1 MKNYQFIFLL
11 IITFL
16 MSCRQENKKQIN
28 RGVSWELAKT
38 RKSILSDIK
47 YDLSFYIPENKIDK
61 VSGKLLLSFSLSDK
75 NNDLVLD
82 FNVSKK
88 NVASVKTNNSSE
100 KYIFDQGHIIIP
112 SKYLHKGNNKIE
124 IEFDSDDNALNRND
138 EYLYTLFVPDRA
150 STVFPCFDQPD
161 LKAVFALKLNIPNSW
176 IAVSNGSAVKIDS
189 LNKHK
194 IYKFEQTER
203 ISTYL
208 FAFASGKF
216 QKVSRTQN
224 GRTLNFYHRQSNK
237 KKIAH
242 NIDEIFDLHF
252 KAIDWMEKYT
262 AIPYPFKKLEFVA
275 IPSFQFSGMEHV
287 DAIFYRESRLF
298 LSKSATTEEKMQ
310 RAMVISH
317 ETSHMWFGDLVTMKW
332 FDDVWLK
339 EVFANFI
346 AAKMVKPFFPDVNQN
361 LYFINTH
368 FPRAYMIDRTKGTH
382 PIKQKLE
389 NLLYAGTL
397 YGKIIYDKAPIMMVK
412 LERLMGKDSLQ
423 EGLKEY
429 LNTYKYSNADWRD
442 LIGILDKRTD
452 IDLDNWSKV
461 WVEQAGMP
469 HISCD
474 YTLENNKIIS
484 FSVFQ
489 DDLSGKKRVWKQNL
503 TLLYSKNGKMYNYY
517 LFLDSS
523 RFDIKLIEGMEEPD
537 FILVNGDGYGYGY
550 FELDPASQKYLSKN
564 VCKIKYADTRAYAYM
579 ALYQAVLNYKLDP
592 KVFFNTLM
600 CSLDKETENQNIP
613 LLLSFL
619 RTTWWYF
626 LTQQQ
631 RIDLAGE
638 MESLLFRLI
647 EIHSD
652 KGLKSLLYQTLS
664 ASFISKETTQK
675 LYDIWKNKKQ
685 VNGLKLSSSDYTN
698 LAYELLVRK
707 HSDYEAIANEQLNR
721 IVNTEQKQK
730 MKFILPA
737 VLPDEKSRDKFFK
750 SLEKQANRQHEIWV
764 RTALYYLNHPLWADK
779 SVKYLKPS
787 LEMLTEIQRTG
798 DIFFPKNWLV
808 YTVGRYSS
816 PEAAKVVRTFLKE
829 HPNYNKNLKAKI
841 LQFSDLLFRAEKIKE
856 KYK

>member
-11 IITFL
+11 IITVL
-16 MSCRQENKKQIN
+16 MSCQQENKMQIN
-28 RGVSWELAKT
+28 RGVSWELAKK

-47 YDLSFYIPENKIDK
+47 YDLSFNIPEHKNEEL
-61 VSGKLLLSFSLSDK
+61 SGKLLLNFSLTDNNSD
-75 NNDLVLD
+75 LIID
-82 FNVSKK
+82 FNVPEK
-88 NVASVKTNNSSE
+88 NVKSVYTNASIK
-100 KYIFDQGHIIIP
+100 KYSFKEGHIIIP
-112 SKYLHKGNNKIE
+112 EKYLQKGNNRIE
-124 IEFDSDDNALNRND
+124 INFISDNNALNRNN

-161 LKAVFALKLNIPNSW
+161 LKARFTLTLNIPDNW
-176 IAVSNGSAVKIDS
+176 IAVSNGSVSKIDS
-189 LNKHK
+189 INKTK
-194 IYKFEQTER
+194 VYKFKQTEL
-203 ISTYL
+203 ISTYH

-216 QKVSRTQN
+216 EKISRTKN

-252 KAIDWMEKYT
+252 KAIDWMEEYT
-262 AIPYPFKKLEFVA
+262 GIPYPFEKLEFVA

-368 FPRAYMIDRTKGTH
+368 FPRAYLIDRTKGTH

-429 LNTYKYSNADWRD
+429 LNTYRFGNADWTD
-442 LIGILDKRTD
+442 LIKILDKKTD
-452 IDLDNWSKV
+452 IDLQDWSSV

-474 YTLENNKIIS
+474 YTLENDKIIS

-489 DDLSGKKRVWKQNL
+489 DDLLGKNRVWKQNL
-503 TLLYSKNGKMYNYY
+503 TLLYSKNGEMYYYY

-523 RFDIKLIEGMEEPD
+523 RFDIKLIEGMDEPD
-537 FILVNGDGYGYGY
+537 FILINGDGYGYGY
-550 FELDPASQKYLSKN
+550 FELDPASQKFLLKN
-564 VCKIKYADTRAYAYM
+564 VCTIKYSDTRAFAYM
-579 ALYQAVLNYKLDP
+579 ALYQSVLNYKLAPVD
-592 KVFFNTLM
+592 FFKSLM
-600 CSLDKETENQNIP
+600 CSLDKETEYQNIP

-626 LTQQQ
+626 LTQKQ
-631 RIDLAGE
+631 RIDFAGE
-638 MESLLFRLI
+638 MENLLFRLI
-647 EIHSD
+647 DTHED

-664 ASFISKETTQK
+664 SSFISKETTQRF
-675 LYDIWKNKKQ
+675 YDIWKNKKD
-685 VNGLKLSSSDYTN
+685 VNGLKLSSSDYVN
-698 LAYELLVRK
+698 LAYELLVRNYPNAT
-707 HSDYEAIANEQLNR
+707 DIANEQLNR
-721 IVNTEQKQK
+721 IANDEQKQK

-737 VLPDEKSRDKFFK
+737 VLPNEKSRDKFFK

-779 SVKYLKPS
+779 SVKYLRPS

-829 HPNYNKNLKAKI
+829 HPDYNKNLKAKI